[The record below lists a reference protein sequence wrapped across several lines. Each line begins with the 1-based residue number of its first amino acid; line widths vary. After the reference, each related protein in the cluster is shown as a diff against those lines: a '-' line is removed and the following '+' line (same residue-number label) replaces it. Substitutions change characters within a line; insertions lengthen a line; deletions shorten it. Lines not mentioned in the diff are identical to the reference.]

1 MKAPSASNWPRL
13 AQYFSEWRRLA
24 QFSLWNNPILV
35 KEVRT
40 RMRGNRAFVLLTV
53 HLLILAVALALIYL
67 IISLSQATFN
77 NPGDRR
83 TLGKL
88 IFGLL
93 VWMELVM
100 VSFTSPALT
109 SGAISLERERQT
121 FDLLKVTLLKARSLA
136 LGKYFAGLVF
146 VLLLLVSALP
156 LFGPPFLLGGI
167 QLEEILIAVLIL
179 ATSAVVFCAVGLFLS
194 SLFARTLVASV
205 LAYAFAI
212 LMNFGIPIM
221 MLLMITVLGARFSG
235 LAAPASLW
243 TVLWAYVA
251 WLGISLTP
259 PAAMIA
265 TEVALIDGQGVWLA
279 RLPLDGRQLVF
290 ISPWIIYV
298 GFYLLLS
305 LALIWLSIK
314 LVARAER

>member
-1 MKAPSASNWPRL
+1 MKAPSPAAWPRL
-13 AQYFSEWRRLA
+13 AQYFSAWPRLA
-24 QFSLWNNPILV
+24 QHTLWNNPILV

-40 RMRGNRAFVLLTV
+40 RMRGNRAFVLITV
-53 HLLILAVALALIYL
+53 HLLILALALALIYL

-77 NPGDRR
+77 NPGDRQ
-83 TLGKL
+83 TMGKL

-121 FDLLKVTLLKARSLA
+121 FDLLKVTLIKAHSLA

-146 VLLLLVSALP
+146 VLLLLVTSLP

-167 QLEEILIAVLIL
+167 QLEEILIAILIL

-194 SLFARTLVASV
+194 SLFSRTLVASV

-212 LMNFGIPIM
+212 LVNFGIPIM
-221 MLLMITVLGARFSG
+221 MLLVITVLGARFSG
-235 LAAPASLW
+235 LAAPARLW
-243 TVLWAYVA
+243 TVLWAYLA

-259 PAAMIA
+259 PAAMVA
-265 TEVALIDGQGVWLA
+265 TEVALLENQGVWLA
-279 RLPLDGRQLVF
+279 RLPLDGRELVF

-314 LVARAER
+314 LVARPER

>member
-1 MKAPSASNWPRL
+1 MKMPAFNASPRL
-13 AQYFSEWRRLA
+13 AYLA
-24 QFSLWNNPILV
+24 LWNNPILV

-40 RMRGNRAFVLLTV
+40 RMRGNRAFVLLTA
-53 HLLILAVALALIYL
+53 HLLILGVALGLIYL
-67 IISLSQATFN
+67 IISASQTTLN
-77 NPGDRR
+77 NPGDRQ

-93 VWMELVM
+93 IWMELVM

-121 FDLLKVTLLKARSLA
+121 FDLLKVTLIKARSLA

-146 VLLLLVSALP
+146 VLLLLVTSLP
-156 LFGPPFLLGGI
+156 LFGPPFILGGI
-167 QLEEILIAVLIL
+167 LLEEILIAVLIL
-179 ATSAVVFCAVGLFLS
+179 ATSAIAFCAVGLFFS
-194 SLFARTLVASV
+194 SLFSRTLVAYV

-212 LMNFGIPIM
+212 MLNFGIPIA
-221 MLLMITVLGARFSG
+221 MLLVITVLGTWSRTFIASG
-235 LAAPASLW
+235 PLW
-243 TVLWAYVA
+243 MTLWAYLG

-265 TEVALIDGQGVWLA
+265 TEAALIDGQGIWLA
-279 RLPLDGRQLVF
+279 RLPLDGRELVF
-290 ISPWIIYV
+290 VSPWIVYIV
-298 GFYLLLS
+298 FYLLIS
-305 LALIWLSIK
+305 MALIWLSIK